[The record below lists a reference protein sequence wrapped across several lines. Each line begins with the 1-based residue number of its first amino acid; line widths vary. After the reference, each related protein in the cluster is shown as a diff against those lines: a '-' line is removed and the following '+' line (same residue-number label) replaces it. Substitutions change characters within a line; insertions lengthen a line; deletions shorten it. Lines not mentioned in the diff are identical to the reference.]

1 MLIWALLAC
10 PVPEFSRL
18 TERVLFGRR
27 QTELREVSERKVRLM
42 PPKLQVPLYS
52 LVMQA
57 CLCLQVMFL
66 LSLNSNS
73 IRHPFL
79 IRLYQEGLEPL
90 SFFVPWTTSL
100 GHLFLTVFHGWD
112 AATQLFFLVC
122 GVLLATAP
130 PAWLLLSGLW
140 LHLTDW
146 GLATQVGAGNP
157 IWSCGFSLRLETSI
171 LLKPV
176 KRHMRGDSSVKLQ

>member
-100 GHLFLTVFHGWD
+100 GHLFLTFFMVE
-112 AATQLFFLVC
+112 TQLHNSSFLFVVFSLPQLPQHGYCCLVC
-122 GVLLATAP
+122 DCTLLIEAWPPRLGLGTRSDLVAFHNVLRP
-130 PAWLLLSGLW
+130 
-140 LHLTDW
+140 
-146 GLATQVGAGNP
+146 QY
-157 IWSCGFSLRLETSI
+157 F
-171 LLKPV
+171 
-176 KRHMRGDSSVKLQ
+176 